1 MADDQAP
8 DALWHFERTHRFGGP
23 ERVGLSDGGTTPAG
37 DRYLDLSVWND
48 DENMWITVAL
58 PWAAVR
64 ELADEVIQDWLYT
77 PSVAGAHDAG
87 HGDGDGGR
95 EGEPVGPADP
105 TH

>member
-48 DENMWITVAL
+48 APQSRGPMTPVMATAT
-58 PWAAVR
+58 AAAR
-64 ELADEVIQDWLYT
+64 ASQSCQRT
-77 PSVAGAHDAG
+77 Q
-87 HGDGDGGR
+87 
-95 EGEPVGPADP
+95 P
-105 TH
+105 TSR